1 MPDDATAA
9 TILAYLRRIP
19 GYPFDASI
27 DEPFVAELADD
38 FSALD
43 LLEQIK
49 AFRWHHDGDPA
60 RHFKSLRPAIRRW
73 LASARPS
80 NREPF

>member
-1 MPDDATAA
+1 MPQETNPA
-9 TILAYLRRIP
+9 TILGYLQAIR
-19 GYPFDASI
+19 GYPFDPEVDAA
-27 DEPFVAELADD
+27 FLAELLDD
-38 FSALD
+38 FSSLD

-73 LASARPS
+73 LTAAKRFD
-80 NREPF
+80 REPF